1 MSFNLAI
8 MLRESARS
16 FPGKDFLRYAGGRL
30 SYGEADELSS
40 RVAASLRGR
49 RLPAG
54 AKVAVQLP
62 NVPEFVL
69 AYFGILKAGLTM
81 VPVNPLLKRD
91 ELRYHLSDSD
101 SVMLIHAGSAEA
113 AAALTG
119 LPGIESVIVTPATA
133 GGPGP
138 DADSGPAGTPFA
150 ALLTADAD
158 PDIHP
163 GAADDTAVILYTS
176 GTTGRPKG
184 AELSHFQLYMTCTLG
199 GQTFGTLPDDISLA
213 VLPLFHVYGLSSIL
227 NGATR
232 YGRTV
237 ALLERFSAEAVLD
250 AIERDRVTIMAG
262 VPTMYHELAEADIAG
277 RDLGSLR
284 IGSSGGAAIPV
295 SVLRR
300 FEAKYK
306 ITVLEGYGLSE
317 SASTVTVN
325 PGAASRKFESIGKPL
340 WGIELRIVDPDDQPL
355 PPDPGHIGEIA
366 LRGHNITKGYY
377 KRPEETAEALRNGWF
392 HTGDLGYVDDDGFV
406 FVVDRKKD
414 LIIRG
419 GFNVYPREVE
429 ELLYRHPAVL
439 EAAVVGRPDP
449 RLGEEIAA
457 YIVLRPEAGQTAE
470 DVRSWVKERIAA
482 YKYPREVHVVAAL
495 PKGPT
500 GKIHK
505 QTLRNAARGTPS
517 ATRPES
523 PTIPEAQI
531 PEEQIPEEQ
540 RRPS

>member
-16 FPGKDFLRYAGGRL
+16 FPEKDFLRYAGGSL
-30 SYGEADELSS
+30 SYAEADDLSS

-49 RLPAG
+49 RLPPG
-54 AKVAVQLP
+54 TKVAVQLP

-91 ELRYHLSDSD
+91 EIRYHLDDSD
-101 SVMLIHAGSAEA
+101 AALLIHAGSTEA
-113 AAALTG
+113 AAALAG
-119 LPGIESVIVTPATA
+119 LPGIASVAVSTAAT
-133 GGPGP
+133 GGPNAGP
-138 DADSGPAGTPFA
+138 DAGPNAGQAGTPFTE
-150 ALLTADAD
+150 LLQAGAD
-158 PDIHP
+158 PDIYP

-199 GQTFGTLPDDISLA
+199 GQTFGTLPDDVTLA

-232 YGRTV
+232 YGRTL
-237 ALLERFSAEAVLD
+237 ALLERFSAPAVLD
-250 AIERDRVTIMAG
+250 AIERDRVTILAG
-262 VPTMYHELAEADIAG
+262 VPTMYHELAEADITG
-277 RDLGSLR
+277 RDLSSLR

-295 SVLRR
+295 GLLQR
-300 FEAKYK
+300 FEAKYG

-325 PGAASRKFESIGKPL
+325 PDAASRKFESIGKPL
-340 WGIELRIVDPDDQPL
+340 WGIELRVVDPDGQSL
-355 PPDPGHIGEIA
+355 PPGREHVGEIV

-377 KRPEETAEALRNGWF
+377 KRPEATAEALRNGWF

-414 LIIRG
+414 MIIRG

-439 EAAVVGRPDP
+439 EAAVIGRRDP
-449 RLGEEIAA
+449 RLGEEIQAF
-457 YIVLRPEAGQTAE
+457 IVLRRDCDQTAE
-470 DVRSWVKERIAA
+470 DVRSWVKERIAP
-482 YKYPREVHVVAAL
+482 YKYPREVFVVDTL

-505 QTLRNAARGTPS
+505 QTLRNSMPAVVTAAPSSAGQGTFGREPQGRTS
-517 ATRPES
+517 
-523 PTIPEAQI
+523 
-531 PEEQIPEEQ
+531 
-540 RRPS
+540 